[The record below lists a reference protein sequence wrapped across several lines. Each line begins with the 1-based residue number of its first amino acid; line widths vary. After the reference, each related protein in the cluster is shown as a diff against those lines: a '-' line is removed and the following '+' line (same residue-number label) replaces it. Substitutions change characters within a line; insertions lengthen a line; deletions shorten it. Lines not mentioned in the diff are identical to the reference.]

1 MQAPRS
7 DSAGPLSD
15 SPGPL
20 PDPTLAGTVIVGMSG
35 GVDSAVAALLLRD
48 AGYAVQGLFMSNW
61 EDDDD
66 AYCTTAA
73 DFQDARRVCETLG
86 IVLHRASFAE
96 QYRERVFDLFLREY
110 SAGRTPNPDV
120 LCNREIKFGVCL
132 DYMHRLGASWIA
144 TGHYARLRQ
153 TPAGPQLLKAAD
165 TAKDQSYFLHG
176 VAAAALGRTL
186 FPIGELRKAEVRR
199 LAHAAGLPV
208 YDKPDST
215 GICFIGE
222 RPFREFL
229 SRYLR
234 TEPGPIEND
243 RGMILGEHRGLALYT
258 LGQRSGL
265 CIGGRAGTAAAP
277 WYVADKDTRRNA
289 LIVVQDQ
296 DHPLLLSD
304 AFDVEQMHW
313 LTSEAGT
320 AAPADAAADVDADG
334 GTLECAVKT
343 RYRQNDIDCTVRLH
357 SGVSSGSA
365 ALGGSAAPIWRVNL
379 SEPARAVTPGQYAVF
394 YRGARC
400 LGGGVI
406 ARRFNSRTAHGARG
420 ITYNSLFSVEGS

>member
-1 MQAPRS
+1 MQAPRP
-7 DSAGPLSD
+7 DSLTS
-15 SPGPL
+15 L
-20 PDPTLAGTVIVGMSG
+20 PDPKLDGTVIVGMSG
-35 GVDSAVAALLLRD
+35 GVDSAVAALLLQRD
-48 AGYAVQGLFMSNW
+48 GHTVQGLFMSNW

-86 IVLHRASFAE
+86 IVLHRVSFAA
-96 QYRERVFDLFLREY
+96 QYRERVFQLFLREY
-110 SAGRTPNPDV
+110 GAGRTPNPDV

-144 TGHYARLRQ
+144 TGHYAQLRR
-153 TPAGPQLLKAAD
+153 TPQGTQLLKAAD

-176 VAAAALGRTL
+176 VAASALDQTL

-222 RPFREFL
+222 RPFQEFL

-243 RGMILGEHRGLALYT
+243 RGLVLGEHRGLALYT

-265 CIGGRAGTAAAP
+265 GIGGRSGTAAAP
-277 WYVADKDTRRNA
+277 WYVADKDTERNA

-296 DHPLLLSD
+296 NHPLLLSD

-313 LTSEAGT
+313 LNPGEVTGY
-320 AAPADAAADVDADG
+320 P
-334 GTLECAVKT
+334 LECAVKT
-343 RYRQNDIDCTVRLH
+343 RYRQNDLRCTL
-357 SGVSSGSA
+357 A
-365 ALGGSAAPIWRVNL
+365 AARDTATDPTWHVTLC
-379 SEPARAVTPGQYAVF
+379 EPARAVTPGQYAVF
-394 YRGARC
+394 YTGARC

-406 ARRFNSRTAHGARG
+406 AQRFNSRLGAAARG
-420 ITYNSLFSVEGS
+420 ITYNSNSQFSVEGS